1 MQINRKYEIME
12 SRTRKMS
19 ESQKHLSCPMFE
31 KLEIKNP

>member
-1 MQINRKYEIME
+1 MC
-12 SRTRKMS
+12 